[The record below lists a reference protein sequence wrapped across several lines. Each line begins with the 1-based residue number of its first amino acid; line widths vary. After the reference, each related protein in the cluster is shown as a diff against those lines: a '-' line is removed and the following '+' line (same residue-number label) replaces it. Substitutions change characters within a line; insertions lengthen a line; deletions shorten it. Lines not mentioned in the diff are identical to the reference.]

1 LREASAQSRND
12 PMAGQAWSGR
22 TGTSFFSEGERVP
35 ALLYR
40 PEACFARA
48 PAIIV
53 SPSRVTP
60 IEEMS
65 WLAEPLVAAGYTV
78 LVHAY
83 RPGLRYQIR
92 DVADVRN
99 AVSWVIESADG
110 DPDRIAV
117 IGHSRGASAALRA
130 AGEDSRIRSAIA
142 LSCPTNIAR
151 YMDGLRN
158 HSPSRFATLVN
169 GYGGIPEDDL
179 TYYRQ
184 ISPLFHAARISAP
197 VLLIHGID
205 DMVAPKENS
214 EWMQGALRES
224 GNSNVRLALI
234 AEAGHFFEHRFD
246 GYLFDPVLKVI
257 GQWLEETLAA
267 RPSVERRQ

>member
-1 LREASAQSRND
+1 MNPMREQASCGFHR
-12 PMAGQAWSGR
+12 R
-22 TGTSFFSEGERVP
+22 TGISFISEGERVP

-40 PEACFARA
+40 PAAPCARK
-48 PAIIV
+48 PALIV
-53 SPSRVTP
+53 SPSRVTTVD
-60 IEEMS
+60 EMS
-65 WLAEPLVAAGYTV
+65 WLAEPLVAAGYMV

-99 AVSWVIESADG
+99 AVSWVVESADG

-142 LSCPTNIAR
+142 LSCPTDIAR

-169 GYGGIPEDDL
+169 GYGAIPEDDL
-179 TYYRQ
+179 QYYRQ

-214 EWMQGALRES
+214 EWMHGALRDS
-224 GNSNVRLALI
+224 GNPNVRLALI
-234 AEAGHFFEHRFD
+234 AEAGHFFEHRFN

-257 GQWLEETLAA
+257 DQWLEETLAA
-267 RPSVERRQ
+267 RLSVDRRQ